1 MYNYFIIKIKK
12 ENDKIL
18 FKEDELI
25 NKIVNN
31 YSNKELQ
38 IEALIADVKTRKQ
51 LIYEKQSSMV

>member
-1 MYNYFIIKIKK
+1 LYNYFIIKIKK